1 MPFAKHHHEYVAGT
15 GRCKIC
21 GVTSTAAAIR
31 AFNEKAPVAVTMFN
45 EHEPQKKSA
54 DSMMAPRYSYVKYD
68 EQSATLQ
75 AQFKTN
81 FESLSSEVEEHLLPG
96 RAKALVFT
104 KLEEAYMWIGKA
116 IRDAQV
122 QRLGTLD
129 SQEERTNG

>member
-1 MPFAKHHHEYVAGT
+1 MIGDSPRDAFAFIAEGERQA
-15 GRCKIC
+15 
-21 GVTSTAAAIR
+21 
-31 AFNEKAPVAVTMFN
+31 EK
-45 EHEPQKKSA
+45 KKSA

-81 FESLSSEVEEHLLPG
+81 FEALSAEVEEHLLPG

-129 SQEERTNG
+129 SQEERTND